1 MTLQL
6 LWTDQC
12 FLAVILISGVILVR
26 GLRKEHVRRSFAQIF
41 KQPIAVSAGV
51 ILLLYLLIGVMDS
64 IHFKA
69 NDDEQQASLLDYV
82 LAPLGSQYEKTYS
95 APLATTLYSTETV
108 FQNGKAEQIYPR
120 LNYIAKDLKTDEDVS
135 ARIIKVIGLSA
146 LLGLA
151 LTLVPFLGYRSYKN
165 LKTKRN

>member
-120 LNYIAKDLKTDEDVS
+120 LNYIPKDRRRRFSTHHQSNRTVRLTRV
-135 ARIIKVIGLSA
+135 GLNASTFS
-146 LLGLA
+146 GISF
-151 LTLVPFLGYRSYKN
+151 V
-165 LKTKRN
+165 